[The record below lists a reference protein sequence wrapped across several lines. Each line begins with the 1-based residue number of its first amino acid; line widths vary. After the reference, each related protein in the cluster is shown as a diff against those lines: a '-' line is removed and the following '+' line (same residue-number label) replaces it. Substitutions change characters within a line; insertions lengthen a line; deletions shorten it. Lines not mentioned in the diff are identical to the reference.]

1 MADLSKY
8 SDENII
14 DVLSSD
20 AEAELRGRGYDYG
33 WFKKDVFVGSIYILV
48 NPAFPKLVKIGY
60 ADDVEK
66 RMKQLSNSSALPD
79 KYHCYAIYKVRKR
92 LEDLQLHK
100 LLDILNPDLRYNQ
113 SREFFE
119 LDFEKAFS
127 ILSAIAQIN
136 GDDEQVIKNPFNDDF
151 FATFKSNVS
160 TVKNN
165 VNISSDISSNNG
177 KSSDSFW
184 SNPTKVKTDMLKIPN
199 GLYYVNENWK
209 KHGHI
214 TATMRVFNGSFI
226 VLKGSMC
233 LPSKANWLPTPRR
246 NAKIVNGILQ
256 SDVECKSPSTAIF
269 VVLGQSYS
277 AWNIWKD
284 SSGNPID
291 IYRK

>member
-60 ADDVEK
+60 ADDVQK

-127 ILSAIAQIN
+127 LLSAIAQIN
-136 GDDEQVIKNPFNDDF
+136 GDDDQLVLNPFHDDYF
-151 FATFKSNVS
+151 VIPKFSSEHVSSHHSSISQSSKSVDFVIPDGVYYFKRY
-160 TVKNN
+160 K
-165 VNISSDISSNNG
+165 
-177 KSSDSFW
+177 KSE
-184 SNPTKVKTDMLKIPN
+184 KIT
-199 GLYYVNENWK
+199 YVASASI
-209 KHGHI
+209 H
-214 TATMRVFNGSFI
+214 NGSWT
-226 VLKGSMC
+226 LLAGSMIS
-233 LPSKANWLPTPRR
+233 PFFSKAVPSSVRKYRSFNHLNLT
-246 NAKIVNGILQ
+246 
-256 SDVECKSPSTAIF
+256 SDNKLVDNLFLGQCSPSFLASLVISNSCD
-269 VVLGQSYS
+269 G
-277 AWNIWKD
+277 WRDWKTSD
-284 SSGNPID
+284 GRSID
-291 IYRK
+291 VFRK